1 MPNCFMI
8 NWIIYLS
15 NKRVLYN
22 LIRNRYQNEMNFFR
36 SFILEDQAHMAE
48 GFALALDLF
57 EDLENRRRGNK
68 YVNC

>member
-1 MPNCFMI
+1 M
-8 NWIIYLS
+8 
-15 NKRVLYN
+15 K
-22 LIRNRYQNEMNFFR
+22 FFR

-68 YVNC
+68 SVLLFDKFNFLRYNVNFVFI